1 MDQEYVVYTYI
12 YTMEYYSSLKRKKIL
27 PFVTWTYIE
36 GIKLSETRQID
47 KDKYCMTSL
56 TCGIYKH
63 QTHRK
68 RP

>member
-1 MDQEYVVYTYI
+1 
-12 YTMEYYSSLKRKKIL
+12 MEYYSSLKGKKIL